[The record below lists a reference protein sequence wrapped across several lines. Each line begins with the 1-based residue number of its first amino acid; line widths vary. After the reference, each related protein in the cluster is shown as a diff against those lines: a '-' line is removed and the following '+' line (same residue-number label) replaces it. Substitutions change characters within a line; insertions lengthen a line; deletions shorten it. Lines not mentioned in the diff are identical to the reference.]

1 MMWNMAMC
9 QEGREGERLK
19 MSKDVNYRKMIG
31 SMRWLRLR
39 KEKLKLNPLCQD
51 CLEQGIYTPAQE
63 IHHITPCETARS
75 VRQMEELMFSVGNLR
90 SLCHECHVLVH
101 KKLASHSKDAQR
113 RNTDERNK
121 RFMDKFFGD

>member
-75 VRQMEELMFSVGNLR
+75 VRQMEELMFNIGNLR
-90 SLCHECHVLVH
+90 SLCHDCHVLVH

-121 RFMDKFFGD
+121 RFMDKFFG

>member
-1 MMWNMAMC
+1 
-9 QEGREGERLK
+9 
-19 MSKDVNYRKMIG
+19 MSKDVNYRRMIG

-51 CLEQGIYTPAQE
+51 CLESGIYTQAQE
-63 IHHITPCETARS
+63 IHHVVPCESAKTI
-75 VRQMEELMFSVGNLR
+75 RQMEELMFSIGNLR

-121 RFMDKFFGD
+121 RFMDKFFED